1 MPLFCQCD
9 VICRLI
15 SVKMNKLK
23 VVKVDAESIEF
34 ENGVQL
40 YSNHDQDCCEN
51 HYLSFSDLTI
61 ADFEGLEFDLTND
74 NFFRRIEDYGI
85 ELVPIHGHSVKVPGY
100 GSNNGYYSSN
110 LDLIVTNGKDFKK
123 EYDITECQDW
133 SDY

>member
-1 MPLFCQCD
+1 
-9 VICRLI
+9 
-15 SVKMNKLK
+15 MNKLK
-23 VVKVDAESIEF
+23 VVRVDAESIEF

-40 YSNHDQDCCEN
+40 YSNHDKYCCEN

-100 GSNNGYYSSN
+100 GSNNGYYSSK

-123 EYDITECQDW
+123 EYDISECQN
-133 SDY
+133 YQPY